1 MPKRIFLLADIS
13 SSHTQKWAI
22 GLALQG
28 FSVGLFSL
36 HKSSDQWHKNYPS
49 ISVLYAPA
57 KSRNVN
63 FLFNKLKYLFVLPK
77 LKKALRIFKPDILH
91 AHYASSYGLLGA
103 LSKFSPFVLSMWGSD
118 VFDFPKKSI
127 FHRFVLKYN
136 LKCADRLLV
145 TSFALKKELQHYTAK
160 TAQVIA
166 FGVDTDIFCPK
177 EVKPKDQRDCTHIGL
192 IKSLEEQYGISTV
205 LNAIKIVK
213 ERLPAEDFKLY
224 LIGGG
229 NLKYYK
235 CLVDSL
241 KLNEQ
246 VIFTGKVP
254 FKKTPYY
261 HNLLDIFLNVSSADE
276 SFGVAVIE
284 AMACE
289 KPVIVSDAPGLLEIT
304 NNDAKLAFVITKNDV
319 FELSNRIIELILSP
333 ELRTSMGKAA
343 RKHVINNYDFKSSIQ
358 KMIAVYK
365 DLHQDKQRR
374 QLTHI

>member
-1 MPKRIFLLADIS
+1 
-13 SSHTQKWAI
+13 
-22 GLALQG
+22 
-28 FSVGLFSL
+28 
-36 HKSSDQWHKNYPS
+36 
-49 ISVLYAPA
+49 
-57 KSRNVN
+57 
-63 FLFNKLKYLFVLPK
+63 
-77 LKKALRIFKPDILH
+77 
-91 AHYASSYGLLGA
+91 
-103 LSKFSPFVLSMWGSD
+103 
-118 VFDFPKKSI
+118 
-127 FHRFVLKYN
+127 
-136 LKCADRLLV
+136 
-145 TSFALKKELQHYTAK
+145 
-160 TAQVIA
+160 
-166 FGVDTDIFCPK
+166 
-177 EVKPKDQRDCTHIGL
+177 
-192 IKSLEEQYGISTV
+192 V

-213 ERLPAEDFKLY
+213 ERLPAEHFKLY

-254 FKKTPYY
+254 FKKIPYY

-304 NNDAKLAFVITKNDV
+304 NNNAKLAFVIAKNDT
-319 FELSNRIIELILSP
+319 FQLSNRIIELILSP